1 MQHEEIQNIDE
12 NKSFYKILLPQQIPL
27 ITYPFEW
34 TYSQWQE
41 MALTFIRINE
51 MALQHGMIL
60 KDATPY
66 NFVFYQGNCI
76 LLDTLSFR
84 FFTNGEPWIAY
95 HQFCEE
101 ILSPLALMRYNNIL
115 WARLYRSVLTGLPL
129 SFVSKQLP
137 FKTWF
142 NSTCLLHIHWHAKFE
157 NTKEKSGTAVGGF
170 SRQKLEILLDLLK
183 KNISK
188 WKQPLVKHSIW
199 DRYYENDIKEKRY
212 LTDKTTTIIKWL
224 SKINPATTIDMGA
237 NTGKFSF
244 IAALYSEQVVAIE
257 MDMFCIEEIL
267 KESKQKKIKNLS
279 TIVADITEPS
289 PGLGWENTEKTALI
303 KRLNADMLMG
313 LALIHHLC
321 ISKNLPLAF
330 IAKTLASITSKYAII
345 EFITKE
351 DPKVNQ
357 MLQNRKDIFKEY
369 TEEKFISSF
378 QQYFTLMEVHACE
391 ASARKLFL
399 WEKN

>member
-1 MQHEEIQNIDE
+1 
-12 NKSFYKILLPQQIPL
+12 
-27 ITYPFEW
+27 
-34 TYSQWQE
+34 
-41 MALTFIRINE
+41 
-51 MALQHGMIL
+51 
-60 KDATPY
+60 
-66 NFVFYQGNCI
+66 
-76 LLDTLSFR
+76 
-84 FFTNGEPWIAY
+84 
-95 HQFCEE
+95 
-101 ILSPLALMRYNNIL
+101 MRYNNIL

-267 KESKQKKIKNLS
+267 KESKQKKIKNIS

-289 PGLGWENTEKTALI
+289 PGLGWENTEKAALI

-313 LALIHHLC
+313 LALIHHLS

-330 IAKTLASITSKYAII
+330 IAKTLASITSKNAII
-345 EFITKE
+345 EFIPKE
-351 DPKVNQ
+351 DSKVKQ
-357 MLQNRKDIFKEY
+357 MLQYRNDIFKDY
-369 TEEKFISSF
+369 TEENFLNSF
-378 QQYFTLMEVHACE
+378 QQYFTLIEAHACE
-391 ASARKLFL
+391 ASARKLYL